1 MTNASTTQART
12 AEPQINPKPWL
23 SPDWPVLRS
32 YTGRQLDRIAMPIGG
47 IGTGTVS
54 LGGRGDLRDW
64 EVVNRPSKGFAPRH
78 AFFAIRGA
86 GMPTTA
92 FARCLEGPVTSGF
105 EGWSGATLP
114 HAGLPRFTDA
124 TFHAAYP
131 LAQVALSEPGL
142 PIDVRIEAFNPL
154 VPSDPE
160 RSGLPVVSYR
170 VVVRNIGDE
179 PLDISVVGSLENFV
193 GRDGVKG
200 ESNANVNEIVE
211 SDTLA
216 GVLMRSTGVPVDS
229 EQWGSIALATTS
241 DPESTITRRQDWV
254 DNNWSGPLLD
264 FWDDFLDDGDLDDRE
279 PGGRI
284 APTASV
290 CNRQRMQGGEE
301 RAFPFLIAWHF
312 PNRLS
317 WERGNTGP
325 RPPQE
330 RVGNHYTTLDPD
342 AWPAAVRIA
351 ADLHELESDTVD
363 FVRAFCESPLPEV
376 VKEAALFNLST
387 LRTQTAFRTEDGR
400 FYGWE
405 GCEDHKGS
413 CHGSCTHVWNYEQAT
428 PFLFGSLARSMR
440 EVEFRH
446 ATDERGLMSF
456 RVNLPLSQATS
467 YGVAA
472 ADGQLGC
479 LMKLYREWR
488 LSGDDAWL
496 RELWPAAKRALA
508 FCWIPGGW
516 DADRDGVM
524 EGCQHNTM
532 DVEYYGPNPQMQFW
546 YLGALRSMEEL
557 ARHLGEDDY
566 AGDLRSLFERG
577 RAWTDAHL
585 FNGEYYEHEVRP
597 ALGRENVAAGLAHH
611 ELSDEEL
618 VDPPLQ
624 LGAGCLIDQ
633 LAGQYFAEVTG
644 LGPLGSGANT
654 ITTLASVQRHNHRA
668 TMVGHFNHMRSYVL
682 GDEAATLMCS
692 YPLGRRPARPF
703 PYYTEVMTGFEYTLA
718 VHMLYVGMIDE
729 GLALIQTIRDR
740 YDGTRRSPFDE
751 AECGHHYARAMASW
765 AAVLALTGFDY
776 DASTGQLA
784 IDMNE
789 GDAPTF
795 WSSGDAWGTIGLT
808 QGTVTLN
815 VNAGAIRL
823 ESVAVSGGAP
833 VSFDRPG
840 LCTAPDSIT
849 MATT

>member
-1 MTNASTTQART
+1 MTNLQIAATEHAR
-12 AEPQINPKPWL
+12 ANQQLQNPT
-23 SPDWPVLRS
+23 WPVLRS
-32 YTGRQLDRIAMPIGG
+32 YHGRQLDRIAMPIGD
-47 IGTGTVS
+47 IGTGTIS

-64 EVVNRPSKGFAPRH
+64 EIVNRPSKGFSPRH
-78 AFFAIRGA
+78 AFFAVRAA
-86 GMPTTA
+86 GETTAA

-105 EGWSGATLP
+105 EGWSGATVT
-114 HAGLPRFTDA
+114 HAGLPRFTEA
-124 TFHAAYP
+124 TFHTAYP
-131 LAQVALSEPGL
+131 LAQVSLTEPTL
-142 PIDVRIEAFNPL
+142 PIEVRIEAFNPL

-160 RSGLPVVSYR
+160 RSGLPVVSFR
-170 VVVRNIGDE
+170 VVVRNNGTAS
-179 PLDISVVGSLENFV
+179 LDVSVAGALENFV

-200 ESNANVNEIVE
+200 ESTGNVNKLVE
-211 SDTLA
+211 SGPLS
-216 GVLMRSTGVPVDS
+216 GVVMRSTGVPEDS
-229 EQWGSIALATTS
+229 EQWGSLALATS
-241 DPESTITRRQDWV
+241 ASSASTITRRRDWV
-254 DNNWSGPLLD
+254 DKNWSGPLLD
-264 FWDDFLDDGDLDDRE
+264 FWDDFLDDGDLEDRQ

-284 APTASV
+284 TPVGSV
-290 CNRQRMQGGEE
+290 CNRQRLDPGEE
-301 RAFPFLIAWHF
+301 RTFPFPISWHF
-312 PNRLS
+312 PNRQS
-317 WERGNTGP
+317 WERGNTGS

-330 RVGNHYTTLDPD
+330 WVGNHYTTLDAD
-342 AWPAAVRIA
+342 AWKTAQRISRS
-351 ADLHELESDTVD
+351 LLELEGQTVD
-363 FVRAFCESPLPEV
+363 FVRTFCESPLPEV

-440 EVEFRH
+440 EIEFLH
-446 ATDERGLMSF
+446 ATDEHGLMSF
-456 RVNLPLSQATS
+456 RINLPLSYATS
-467 YGVAA
+467 YNVAA

-479 LMKLYREWR
+479 LMKLYRDWR

-557 ARHLGEDDY
+557 ARHLGEGDY
-566 AGDLRSLFERG
+566 AGELRALFERG
-577 RAWTDAHL
+577 GAWTDQHL

-597 ALGRENVAAGLAHH
+597 ALRREDVAGGLAHH

-618 VDPPLQ
+618 ADPPLQ

-633 LAGQYFAEVTG
+633 LAGQFFAEVTG
-644 LGPLGSGANT
+644 LGPLGSKANT
-654 ITTLASVQRHNHRA
+654 VTSLASVQRHNHRE
-668 TMVGHFNHMRSYVL
+668 TMTGHFNHMRSYVL

-692 YPLGRRPARPF
+692 YPLGRRHMRPF

-776 DASTGQLA
+776 DASTGTLA
-784 IDMNE
+784 IDLME
-789 GDAPTF
+789 GKPPTF
-795 WSSGDAWGTIGLT
+795 WSSGGAWGSIG
-808 QGTVTLN
+808 QAEGTVMLE
-815 VNAGAIRL
+815 VKAGAIQLDAISVNGGPAISL
-823 ESVAVSGGAP
+823 E
-833 VSFDRPG
+833 DPG
-840 LCTAPDSIT
+840 LCEAPASVTIV
-849 MATT
+849 AE